1 MVLNVE
7 IEVKIAADSEVN
19 ESFSLD
25 ANASREQVIKGLLD
39 SGVWPF
45 IRQKPFDT
53 IANPSDNPKAIF
65 ISTFDTAPLAPD
77 NDFFYMD

>member
-1 MVLNVE
+1 M
-7 IEVKIAADSEVN
+7 EVKVCAESEISYK
-19 ESFSLD
+19 SFSFD
-25 ANASREQVIKGLLD
+25 INSSREKIKDALLE

-65 ISTFDTAPLAPD
+65 ISTFEAAL
-77 NDFFYMD
+77 